1 MSNLY
6 RKQLT
11 LTIPED
17 FSFWRTVLSHGW
29 CVLAPFSLDRERRV
43 LARTLKIRQQPV
55 CIEIRARGPDR
66 LEILAR
72 SHRPLLKADSQE
84 ILSQV
89 AGMLRLNESL
99 HDFYQSLDCADS
111 RDLNWIPKA
120 KAGRL
125 LRGPSLFEDIVKMI
139 CTTNCSWSAT
149 ERMVQNLVQKLGMCF
164 DEGHACFPTPEEL
177 AATSVDF
184 LVKEVRTGYRSAYLI
199 ELATRVSTGKLNLN
213 GCLSSETTELYEQLL
228 EIKGV
233 GPYAAGNILRLLG
246 HYDFLALDS
255 WCRQRF
261 AELHRAGRRVSDRAI
276 ARRYKRYGRWQ
287 GLVMWL
293 ELTRKWF
300 DEEETHT
307 EGARPVDP
315 AQFDMRT

>member
-1 MSNLY
+1 MANLY
-6 RKQLT
+6 QKKLT
-11 LTIPED
+11 LTVPED

-29 CVLAPFSLDRERRV
+29 CMLAPFVLDREQRV
-43 LARTLKIRQQPV
+43 LARTLKTSRQSV
-55 CIEIRARGPDR
+55 CVEMRAKHPN
-66 LEILAR
+66 LEILVR
-72 SHRPLLKADSQE
+72 SHRPLLTADSQE

-89 AGMLRLNESL
+89 ACMLRLDESL
-99 HDFYQSLDCADS
+99 LDFYQSLNS
-111 RDLNWIPKA
+111 VGSGDLNWIPMA

-139 CTTNCSWSAT
+139 CTTNCSWNAT
-149 ERMVQNLVQKLGMCF
+149 ERMVQNLVQKLGTPF
-164 DEGHACFPTPEEL
+164 DEANACFPTPEEL
-177 AATSVDF
+177 AATSEDF
-184 LVKEVRTGYRSAYLI
+184 LVREIRTGYRSPYLI
-199 ELATRVSTGKLNLN
+199 ELATCVSTGQLNLN
-213 GCLSSETTELYEQLL
+213 GCLAGKTAELYEQLL

-261 AELHRAGRRVSDRAI
+261 ADLHRAGKRVSDQSI

-293 ELTRKWF
+293 ELTREWF
-300 DEEETHT
+300 EEE
-307 EGARPVDP
+307 EIQAES
-315 AQFDMRT
+315 ASQ